1 MKSGTKCAIRAI
13 IHSTETTAG
22 AEIMP
27 NPKIQ
32 IDAKQVERLAAL
44 GDSFEEIA
52 ESLGISVTTLNRRR
66 AEKAELEEA
75 IKRGRR
81 KGLTIVENTLFK
93 MATSGENTAA
103 TIFYL
108 KTRAG
113 QKWCERQQVDVTNNQ
128 PVRLQIIDDL
138 RE

>member
-1 MKSGTKCAIRAI
+1 
-13 IHSTETTAG
+13 
-22 AEIMP
+22 MP

-66 AEKAELEEA
+66 AEKADLEEA

-113 QKWCERQQVDVTNNQ
+113 QKWCERQQVDVTSSQ

>member
-1 MKSGTKCAIRAI
+1 MKSGTNCAIRAI

-32 IDAKQVERLAAL
+32 FDAKQVERLAAL
-44 GDSFEEIA
+44 GDSFDEIA

-66 AEKAELEEA
+66 AEKADLEEA

-81 KGLTIVENTLFK
+81 KGLTFVENPLVK

-103 TIFYL
+103 TIYYL

>member
-1 MKSGTKCAIRAI
+1 
-13 IHSTETTAG
+13 
-22 AEIMP
+22 MP

-32 IDAKQVERLAAL
+32 IDAKQVARLAAL

-52 ESLGISVTTLNRRR
+52 ESIGISVTTLNRRR
-66 AEKAELEEA
+66 AEKADLEEA

-81 KGLTIVENTLFK
+81 KGLAIVENTLCK

>member
-1 MKSGTKCAIRAI
+1 
-13 IHSTETTAG
+13 
-22 AEIMP
+22 MP

-32 IDAKQVERLAAL
+32 IDSKQVERLAAQ
-44 GDSFEEIA
+44 GASFEEIA

-66 AEKAELEEA
+66 ADKADLEEA

>member
-1 MKSGTKCAIRAI
+1 MSQ
-13 IHSTETTAG
+13 
-22 AEIMP
+22 
-27 NPKIQ
+27 PKIQ
-32 IDAKQVERLAAL
+32 IDIKQVERLAAL
-44 GDSFEEIA
+44 GDSLEEIA
-52 ESLGISVTTLNRRR
+52 ESLGISVKTLSRRR
-66 AEKAELEEA
+66 AEMSELSDA